1 MSNNKQTMKL
11 YTEEEIVNFL
21 KKEFAD
27 EINAETFMENL
38 TPIELPSDSL
48 CINCDESESTH
59 NICMDC
65 IIKIGKENIELPS
78 DEEIDNHIK
87 DDFLN
92 SKEVHKYSEEA
103 QLLMKAMCKAGALW
117 MRDKIQGGN
126 NLPLGS
132 TLEGGSK

>member
-1 MSNNKQTMKL
+1 MKL
-11 YTEEEIVNFL
+11 YTESEVRKAIEL
-21 KKEFAD
+21 SRDTHQEGRAYMERD
-27 EINAETFMENL
+27 EYDYSMDEVFQLL

-65 IIKIGKENIELPS
+65 IIKIGQENIQLPS
-78 DEEIDNHIK
+78 DEDIDNHIE

-92 SKEVHKYSEEA
+92 STEVHKYAEEA

-126 NLPLGS
+126 
-132 TLEGGSK
+132 K